1 MCLQQA
7 SKAPPQ
13 PTAEEG
19 FEQADLSQP
28 LRFAG
33 RAWAV
38 ELDNSTGAIVG
49 LQAQPPAWAAVDEA
63 GADTAEA
70 AAAKAKVKA
79 AAGAETGADEGEE
92 VLVGTQRV
100 ELSVH
105 SRQLSMAGA
114 GRGRDSAVLS
124 ARREGD
130 RGEEAGLATW
140 EHPLAQVM
148 YSTYA
153 GVSARDSICVC
164 GWIGG
169 WVSVSTWVKV

>member
-1 MCLQQA
+1 M
-7 SKAPPQ
+7 
-13 PTAEEG
+13 
-19 FEQADLSQP
+19 
-28 LRFAG
+28 
-33 RAWAV
+33 
-38 ELDNSTGAIVG
+38 VG
-49 LQAQPPAWAAVDEA
+49 LQAQPPAWAAA
-63 GADTAEA
+63 QA
-70 AAAKAKVKA
+70 AAAAAAETGAGATAAKA
-79 AAGAETGADEGEE
+79 AAGVPAGADEGEE
-92 VLVGTQRV
+92 ALVGPQRV
-100 ELSVH
+100 ELSAH

-169 WVSVSTWVKV
+169 WVSVFTWVKM